1 VLGLPENRFAM
12 GESDGDLND
21 VLQAFYRKPDA
32 ARAVRAFEAWLR
44 AGQADI
50 VALHAF
56 TRMAMVSGEVRAG
69 IEALRP
75 LQPRLVEAVLR
86 GFDDPNFPRVG
97 DGPPAPDEMDL
108 LWVEFFVTG
117 NLAPLL
123 RIIAILD
130 EPDVVRAKL
139 TQWLRE
145 TGTGFFGKRKLA
157 SFVPVFARCGIPV
170 RLESMDIDGPLDVD
184 LSVALAARAGQLK
197 FAELPVPLSQAEA
210 IRIAAKSSAVWS
222 LKANCEAHA
231 PVARLCELE
240 ATKQGGAAR
249 LLLSRVH

>member
-1 VLGLPENRFAM
+1 MNERS
-12 GESDGDLND
+12 EDLND
-21 VLQAFYRKPDA
+21 VVQTFYLRPDA

-44 AGQADI
+44 SGTVNI
-50 VALHAF
+50 IALHAF

-75 LQPRLVEAVLR
+75 VQPRLVDAVLR
-86 GFDDPNFPRVG
+86 GFDDPNFPRAG
-97 DGPPAPDEMDL
+97 EGPPAPEEMDL

-123 RIIAILD
+123 RIVAILD

-139 TQWLRE
+139 TRWLRE
-145 TGTGFFGKRKLA
+145 TGSGFFGKRKLR
-157 SFVPVFARCGIPV
+157 SFAPVFARCGIPV
-170 RLESMDIDGPLDVD
+170 RLESLDIDGPLDVD

-197 FAELPVPLSQAEA
+197 FVELPVPLSEAEA
-210 IRIAAKSSAVWS
+210 IRIVAKSAAIWS
-222 LKANCEAHA
+222 LKANAKAHP

-240 ATKQGGAAR
+240 ATKPGGAAR
-249 LLLSRVH
+249 SLLAELAGADRPRG